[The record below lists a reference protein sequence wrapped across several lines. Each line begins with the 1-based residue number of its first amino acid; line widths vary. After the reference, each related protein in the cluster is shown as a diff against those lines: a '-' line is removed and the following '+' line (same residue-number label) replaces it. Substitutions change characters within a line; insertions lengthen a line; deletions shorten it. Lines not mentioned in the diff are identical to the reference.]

1 MRTIH
6 SENVER
12 FGGSTAFPAAT
23 ADDAY
28 RRLLRAFLAAQVG
41 FERAQ
46 NLRQTLLFA
55 LTATSFVLWVLAAW
69 PEVLSVSVRST
80 SLGVWLLLFAAV
92 LYTWVVELLWLR
104 RSNDARRHLREMAPV
119 PAADTWA
126 TEGNS

>member
-1 MRTIH
+1 MRALH
-6 SENVER
+6 SETVER
-12 FGGSTAFPAAT
+12 FGGSTGFPTAT
-23 ADDAY
+23 TDDAY
-28 RRLLRAFLAAQVG
+28 RRLLRAFLTAQVG

-46 NLRQTLLFA
+46 NLRQTLLVA

-69 PEVLSVSVRST
+69 PDVLPVSVRSM

-104 RSNDARRHLREMAPV
+104 RSNDVRRHLREVAPL
-119 PAADTWA
+119 PAAKTWA